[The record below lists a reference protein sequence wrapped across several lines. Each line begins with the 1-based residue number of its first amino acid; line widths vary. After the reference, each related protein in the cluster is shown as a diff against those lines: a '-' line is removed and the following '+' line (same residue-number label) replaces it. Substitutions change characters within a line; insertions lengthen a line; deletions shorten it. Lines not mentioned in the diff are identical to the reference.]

1 MPTCR
6 LTRERKSLKTRLFK
20 EASRGPLDFSNN
32 SDSLRSLIN
41 DRTAGLR
48 SKSPKHEVKAASTK
62 ISKKVCNTDREKN
75 KKSKRRTESNLQ
87 LESARVSIEHC
98 SGDAK
103 Q

>member
-1 MPTCR
+1 MSTCR

-20 EASRGPLDFSNN
+20 EASRGPFDFSNN

-48 SKSPKHEVKAASTK
+48 SKSPKHEVKADSTK
-62 ISKKVCNTDREKN
+62 ISKCVTKGEEQN
-75 KKSKRRTESNLQ
+75 SKRITESNLQ
-87 LESARVSIEHC
+87 LESAQVSIEHC